1 MKVVKDM
8 ESILT
13 TLEAAPGL
21 LVPLIREMPA
31 ARLKQRPGPGKW
43 SAHEH
48 FCHLST
54 LHPMFNQRL
63 DLMLSSDDAEI
74 VPYFPDEAEGDTLL
88 GIDLEEAIGRY
99 TRERA
104 EFVARLKT
112 LSSSD
117 WQRAARH
124 GEYSHYS
131 VYIMCR
137 HVAMHD
143 LLHGYRIEELVLM
156 KGWK

>member
-1 MKVVKDM
+1 MPTLDTYT
-8 ESILT
+8 ILT

-54 LHPMFNQRL
+54 LHPMFLARL
-63 DLMLSSDDAEI
+63 DSMLSDDNAEI

-88 GIDLEEAIGRY
+88 DIDLDAAVERY
-99 TRERA
+99 VWERA
-104 EFVARLKT
+104 DFVARLKT
-112 LSSSD
+112 LSDSD
-117 WQRAARH
+117 WQRTARH

-137 HVAMHD
+137 HIAMHD
-143 LLHGYRIEELVLM
+143 LLHGYRIEELVLARE
-156 KGWK
+156 